1 MRERGLN
8 GMQLTVYSKGGQ
20 GDRRYPQLRLLCT
33 KEEAT
38 KAIQSQRKGKAQHMT
53 KCDSTTSYPPNVHDS
68 SSFSRLKINSDD
80 NIIYSPFPHRWMGWG
95 SYKVSGFDYKTQKI
109 K

>member
-38 KAIQSQRKGKAQHMT
+38 GKGNEGNT
-53 KCDSTTSYPPNVHDS
+53 K
-68 SSFSRLKINSDD
+68 SRGEGKRGI
-80 NIIYSPFPHRWMGWG
+80 
-95 SYKVSGFDYKTQKI
+95 
-109 K
+109 

>member
-38 KAIQSQRKGKAQHMT
+38 GKGNEGNT
-53 KCDSTTSYPPNVHDS
+53 KSRGEGKRGIWQNVTSYPPNAHPS
-68 SSFSRLKINSDD
+68 LS
-80 NIIYSPFPHRWMGWG
+80 
-95 SYKVSGFDYKTQKI
+95 
-109 K
+109 

>member
-38 KAIQSQRKGKAQHMT
+38 KAIQSQEARESAAYDRM
-53 KCDSTTSYPPNVHDS
+53 
-68 SSFSRLKINSDD
+68 
-80 NIIYSPFPHRWMGWG
+80 
-95 SYKVSGFDYKTQKI
+95 
-109 K
+109 

>member
-38 KAIQSQRKGKAQHMT
+38 KATGKGNEGNT
-53 KCDSTTSYPPNVHDS
+53 K
-68 SSFSRLKINSDD
+68 SR
-80 NIIYSPFPHRWMGWG
+80 GAA
-95 SYKVSGFDYKTQKI
+95 FDRM
-109 K
+109 